1 VGWSLVE
8 FLGFAA
14 NLVLGDPMKRL
25 SLLFASGLMGLGL
38 CILTVMLSDA
48 IRLAPHFPAP
58 DGEEDFSVR
67 NNWFFFAVCP
77 TFFMIGA
84 WIGHRSVG
92 SARRWLTAWAG
103 GVIGTLVVFGCV
115 RLLQPVLDTLTE
127 SGAATH
133 ATLGFFIAW
142 AVATA
147 LGAWLTSPLSASRA
161 ASAS

>member
-1 VGWSLVE
+1 
-8 FLGFAA
+8 
-14 NLVLGDPMKRL
+14 MKRAWL
-25 SLLFASGLMGLGL
+25 AFASGLMGLGL

-67 NNWFFFAVCP
+67 TNWFFFAVCP
-77 TFFMIGA
+77 AFFLIGA
-84 WIGHRSVG
+84 WIGHRSFG
-92 SARRWLTAWAG
+92 SARRWLIAWGG
-103 GVIGTLVVFGCV
+103 GVIGTLVIFGCV

-133 ATLGFFIAW
+133 ATLAFFVAW
-142 AVATA
+142 VVATA
-147 LGAWLTSPLSASRA
+147 LGAWLSAARA